1 MLAFKNFQE
10 AMGVVMQEVASTV
23 GQAQAAMAVTPDQD
37 TTIDPLFANLQ
48 ENYLEPNMEKTVL
61 PDPQNKQGGVRGKKQ
76 TSPHDSGAS
85 KSTLYFRERDASGKI
100 IATST
105 GQWSNGDSRV
115 VRHDQLVPGTEVT
128 VAIDTAYKGTR
139 KNYNQ
144 TATANP
150 KAPGEI
156 PLFFEDF
163 LDAATG
169 KLKTDRE
176 SIENVPIR
184 LTPKGSTTP
193 AQWLHAVPWVEEKD
207 PNGTGEDRFFN
218 VASPDPKIPVQSIVD
233 EESRALFELRKA
245 IVEAYNRG
253 VTELTTTVS
262 DKGPGSFV
270 LTKNDIL
277 ASNLKETNMQ
287 GGKTKTTVVPLSLV
301 KEGNLTGI
309 DGRPEITS
317 KVTGLESFMDNRLV
331 ALVRM
336 ANGARVPVPL
346 AGKKL
351 ADTDKVA
358 WQTFNRVTQLFL
370 NSSKPTEQNTEEVQ
384 EIKARTGFD
393 VSTRDGYRNF
403 ILQYFTYFN
412 NPGSTATGARFI
424 FENDVLKV
432 SLRTTE
438 GSVEEYLINTNEDG
452 KLTTDATK
460 GLTTLFANRYRNI
473 QYTNSKT
480 GMKGLNSEEKFVE
493 PIYYPGPDGEMSWSY
508 RTYDLGY
515 NEFISTY
522 ATTNIQPI
530 NMSDGGVTFT
540 DENGV
545 EQQGLFYGSNP
556 VIKYDFK
563 TVLESTKIP
572 NPDTTLAVDVVASD
586 ATITTAQQAA
596 MNSLSSI
603 LEELPAEVGQPVA
616 KTVSNS
622 VGTQSKAAE
631 SLDSLQNLLNFTPQS
646 ERNGKTAQEVL
657 DYLKVAQISHLPEGY
672 NPFKRCS

>member
-1 MLAFKNFQE
+1 
-10 AMGVVMQEVASTV
+10 
-23 GQAQAAMAVTPDQD
+23 
-37 TTIDPLFANLQ
+37 
-48 ENYLEPNMEKTVL
+48 
-61 PDPQNKQGGVRGKKQ
+61 
-76 TSPHDSGAS
+76 
-85 KSTLYFRERDASGKI
+85 
-100 IATST
+100 
-105 GQWSNGDSRV
+105 
-115 VRHDQLVPGTEVT
+115 
-128 VAIDTAYKGTR
+128 
-139 KNYNQ
+139 
-144 TATANP
+144 
-150 KAPGEI
+150 
-156 PLFFEDF
+156 
-163 LDAATG
+163 
-169 KLKTDRE
+169 
-176 SIENVPIR
+176 
-184 LTPKGSTTP
+184 
-193 AQWLHAVPWVEEKD
+193 
-207 PNGTGEDRFFN
+207 
-218 VASPDPKIPVQSIVD
+218 
-233 EESRALFELRKA
+233 
-245 IVEAYNRG
+245 
-253 VTELTTTVS
+253 
-262 DKGPGSFV
+262 
-270 LTKNDIL
+270 
-277 ASNLKETNMQ
+277 
-287 GGKTKTTVVPLSLV
+287 
-301 KEGNLTGI
+301 
-309 DGRPEITS
+309 
-317 KVTGLESFMDNRLV
+317 MDNRLV

-370 NSSKPTEQNTEEVQ
+370 NSSKPTEQNTEEIQ

-432 SLRTTE
+432 SLRTNE

-460 GLTTLFANRYRNI
+460 GLTTLFANRYRNV

-530 NMSDGGVTFT
+530 NMSDRGVTYT

-563 TVLESTKIP
+563 KILESTKIP

-603 LEELPAEVGQPVA
+603 LEENLPEEVRPGVEELFDSNPELASIGTQEQYSAYLDTIFPDSQVKDIVYHRSDIQFDNFDNNRLNKETGGVFDFSKTTGNTQYGKYLHSVLLNIKNLKEGFEGGDGYINEIMSGEKIYSVKDSAQTHILGNEQDIKGFKEFVSKGQPVA